1 MWSSSM
7 YVLNVLGH
15 VWAACLKC
23 HLAPF
28 QTPHPRTPAFSNTA
42 QHHPRSFH
50 KAIQAYLCFWIVHCS
65 HCFGR
70 LVASMFVGCRLQ
82 ELSWVVGCSHVCV
95 DCWLQPCLWI
105 VSCNHGCGVLMTDLL
120 RARWHPWWPIQLWSS
135 MTCMASEDSKDF

>member
-1 MWSSSM
+1 MNTMWSSSM

-42 QHHPRSFH
+42 QHHPRSYH

-82 ELSWVVGCSHVCV
+82 ELSWVVGCSHVCRLFATTMFV
-95 DCWLQPCLWI
+95 DCKLQPWLWI
-105 VSCNHGCGVLMTDLL
+105 VDDRFAPGS
-120 RARWHPWWPIQLWSS
+120 
-135 MTCMASEDSKDF
+135 MASLVADTALVVHDMHGF